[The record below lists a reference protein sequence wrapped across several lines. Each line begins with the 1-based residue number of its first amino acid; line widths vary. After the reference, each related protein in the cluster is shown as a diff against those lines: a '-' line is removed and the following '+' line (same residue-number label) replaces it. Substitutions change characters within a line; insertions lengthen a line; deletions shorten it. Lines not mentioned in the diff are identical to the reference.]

1 MSPPILFINRIDW
14 LVVVDFAAIGYDL
27 YLIDHLGLA
36 SYSTPMID
44 KSVNNIS
51 AAVADIQ
58 SGSVVLSSGFG
69 DAGAPVDLL
78 EALIETDAENL
89 TIVSNNAGEGN
100 YGLAALIAAR
110 KVSRV
115 ICSYPISAGSVV
127 FQDCYQAGEITLEVV
142 PQGTLSERMRA
153 AGAGIG
159 GFFTPTS
166 AGTELGKS
174 KECREISGVEH
185 VFEYPLKG
193 DVALIRATR
202 ADRWGNIVYDKSA
215 RNFGPVMAMAA
226 TLTIVQV
233 DEIVDLGKLNP
244 ELIITP
250 GIFVDRVFVHNG

>member
-1 MSPPILFINRIDW
+1 LTKQRTNSVSPIYPIDQSR
-14 LVVVDFAAIGYDL
+14 
-27 YLIDHLGLA
+27 LA
-36 SYSTPMID
+36 TYSTPMID
-44 KSVNNIS
+44 KRVDNIA
-51 AAVADIQ
+51 AAVANIQ
-58 SGSVVLSSGFG
+58 NGAIILSSGFG

-78 EALIETDAENL
+78 EALIETEAKNL

-100 YGLAALIAAR
+100 CGLAALIAAG
-110 KVSRV
+110 KVSRI

-127 FQDCYQAGEITLEVV
+127 FQDRYQAGEVALEIV

-166 AGTELGKS
+166 ACTDLSKS
-174 KECREISGVEH
+174 KESRKINSVEH
-185 VFEYPLKG
+185 VLEYPLKG
-193 DVALIRATR
+193 DVALIRASQ

-233 DEIVDLGKLNP
+233 DEIVDLGELDP

-250 GIFVDRVFVHNG
+250 GIFVNRVFVHNG

>member
-1 MSPPILFINRIDW
+1 
-14 LVVVDFAAIGYDL
+14 
-27 YLIDHLGLA
+27 
-36 SYSTPMID
+36 MID
-44 KSVNNIS
+44 KRVDNI
-51 AAVADIQ
+51 AAALGDIQ
-58 SGSVVLSSGFG
+58 SGAVILSSGFG

-78 EALIETDAENL
+78 EALINTGAENL

-100 YGLAALIAAR
+100 YGLAALIAAG
-110 KVSRV
+110 KVSQI

-127 FQDCYQAGEITLEVV
+127 FQDRYQAGEVALEVV

-174 KECREISGVEH
+174 KENREINGVEH
-185 VFEYPLKG
+185 VLEYPLKG
-193 DVALIRATR
+193 DVALIRATQ

-215 RNFGPVMAMAA
+215 RNFGPVMAMAG

-233 DEIVDLGKLNP
+233 DEIVELGELDP

-250 GIFVDRVFVHNG
+250 GIFVDRVFVHND